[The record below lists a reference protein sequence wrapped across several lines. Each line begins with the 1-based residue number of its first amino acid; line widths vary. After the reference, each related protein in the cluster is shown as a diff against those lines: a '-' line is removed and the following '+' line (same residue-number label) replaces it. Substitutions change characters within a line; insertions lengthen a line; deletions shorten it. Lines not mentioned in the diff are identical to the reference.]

1 MKVEVVDQ
9 RDQGRGVVGVRVPGR
24 LHGFVG
30 AAKTRKVR
38 RDAAKAGIDEWRD
51 NLPPE
56 IRPGRL
62 TVQQQHHRSL
72 AHIDVGESH
81 PLPLTEYRPVRKVD
95 DAVEALGRRSEEP
108 RRKHPPLVASRAQA
122 PISYRLPGSRSRPFI
137 TCQSA
142 ATALSALRRSNGA
155 RSLPSF
161 RTRISPW

>member
-1 MKVEVVDQ
+1 MQVEVVDQ
-9 RDQGRGVVGVRVPGR
+9 RDQGRGVVVVRVPGR
-24 LHGFVG
+24 LPGFAG

-62 TVQQQHHRSL
+62 TVQQHHRRSL
-72 AHIDVGESH
+72 AHIDVGESD

-95 DAVEALGRRSEEP
+95 DAVEALGGRAEEP
-108 RRKHPPLVASRAQA
+108 RRKHPPLVAPGAQA
-122 PISYRLPGSRSRPFI
+122 PISYRLPGSRSRPFM

-142 ATALSALRRSNGA
+142 ATALRALRRPHRA
-155 RSLPSF
+155 RPLPSL
-161 RTRISPW
+161 SS